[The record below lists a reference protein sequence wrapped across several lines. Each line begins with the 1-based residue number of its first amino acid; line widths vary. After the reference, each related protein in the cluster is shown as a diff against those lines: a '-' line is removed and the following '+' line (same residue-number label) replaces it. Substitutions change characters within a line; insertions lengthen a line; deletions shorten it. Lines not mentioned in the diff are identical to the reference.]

1 MNSLSLATESV
12 TAPGVGKS
20 TFAGPTGKV
29 RPDSQSDSLRVG
41 WRPQDSRGLVS
52 TVLIAREHVR
62 RKLFGGS
69 TSSEGSSNEGVA
81 NVGGSEESD
90 SIDRLDYYTGLSRQM
105 ECLGWEA

>member
-12 TAPGVGKS
+12 NAPGVGKS

-69 TSSEGSSNEGVA
+69 TSSEGSSN
-81 NVGGSEESD
+81 VGGSEESD